1 MIRKFVSNTI
11 SIVVFR
17 RIFLLF
23 LSGKPTQAHTGG
35 FSYQNKFTEHAQQYA
50 PLARERQFLVSCYS
64 VIACNK
70 KRGLEASQQ
79 CSCCCLIH
87 FGVMECEVFVKVLH

>member
-1 MIRKFVSNTI
+1 MIRKVVSNTI

-35 FSYQNKFTEHAQQYA
+35 FSHQNKFTEHAQQYA

-70 KRGLEASQQ
+70 KKRTGGESAMQL
-79 CSCCCLIH
+79 CLLDSLWSD
-87 FGVMECEVFVKVLH
+87 GM